1 MRTKKIIEQLQ
12 RRLDHLTDYVANTN
26 AKEYAGR
33 VQYAKSEII
42 ALRSSI
48 AMWERVMDRRQ
59 RVLAEGVSCRVSW
72 AIDIVAAES
81 VGEPGWD
88 DCKDNKQE

>member
-1 MRTKKIIEQLQ
+1 MRTKKVVEQLQ
-12 RRLDHLTDYVANTN
+12 RRLDHLAGYVANTN

-48 AMWERVMDRRQ
+48 AMWERIIERRQ
-59 RVLAEGVSCRVSW
+59 RVLAEGVGCRVSW

-81 VGEPGWD
+81 MGETGWD
-88 DCKDNKQE
+88 DGKETT

>member
-12 RRLDHLTDYVANTN
+12 RRLDHLAGYVANTDVKN
-26 AKEYAGR
+26 NAGR
-33 VQYAKSEII
+33 IQYAKGEMA
-42 ALRSSI
+42 ALRCSI
-48 AMWERVMDRRQ
+48 AMWERIIERRQ
-59 RVLAEGVSCRVSW
+59 RVLAEGVGCRVSW

-88 DCKDNKQE
+88 DGKETK

>member
-12 RRLDHLTDYVANTN
+12 RRLDHLTVYVANN
-26 AKEYAGR
+26 KDEKKYAGR
-33 VQYAKSEII
+33 VQHAQGEMA

-48 AMWERVMDRRQ
+48 AMWERIIERRQ
-59 RVLAEGVSCRVSW
+59 RVLAEGVGCRVSW

-81 VGEPGWD
+81 MGETGLD
-88 DCKDNKQE
+88 EKETT